1 MTRDDDNLRQQC
13 EHVADTVR
21 RYAALIESGEYGG
34 EWAIYAPREDEPTD
48 RLVSSVGDIVA
59 LSEDDAI
66 ERARDYY
73 NLPADMDI
81 YAELVDE
88 FYEPCLPDGLGD
100 ISDYPL
106 EIVDERGREYA
117 VVICTGGPHIEVVAD
132 GGNRARIEG
141 YWWGSRCTLTGDY
154 FDVFLDWF
162 IERD

>member
-21 RYAALIESGEYGG
+21 RYVALIESGEYGG
-34 EWAIYAPREDEPTD
+34 MYSIYAETPDSVTD
-48 RLVSSVGDIVA
+48 RLITSLVCD
-59 LSEDDAI
+59 SEDDAI
-66 ERARDYY
+66 ARARDEYG
-73 NLPADMDI
+73 LGDDVEL

-88 FYEPCLPDGLGD
+88 FYEPCLPDGAGD

-106 EIVDERGREYA
+106 EIVDERGREFA

-132 GGNRARIEG
+132 GVGQARLEG
-141 YWWGSRCTLTGDY
+141 YWAGSRCTLSGGY

>member
-21 RYAALIESGEYGG
+21 RYAALIKSGEYGG
-34 EWAIYAPREDEPTD
+34 MYAVYADSPGQPTD
-48 RLVSSVGDIVA
+48 RLIAEDIVA
-59 LSEDDAI
+59 SSDDDAI
-66 ERARDYY
+66 DQARDTYGI
-73 NLPADMDI
+73 ADDVEL

-88 FYEPCLPDGLGD
+88 FYEPCLPDDAGD

-106 EIVDERGREYA
+106 EIVDERGREFA

-132 GGNRARIEG
+132 GGNSARLEG
-141 YWWGSRCTLTGDY
+141 YWWGSRCTLSGDY